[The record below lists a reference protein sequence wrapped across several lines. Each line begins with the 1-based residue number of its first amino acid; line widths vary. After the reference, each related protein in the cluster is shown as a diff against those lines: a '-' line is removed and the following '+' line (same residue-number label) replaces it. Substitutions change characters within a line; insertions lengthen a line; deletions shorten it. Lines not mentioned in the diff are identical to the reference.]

1 MLYLDSSNVKIIRTV
16 VALGGKHCPLVQ
28 SQSCCCLQ
36 QNFTQPFSGQFNIPN
51 IFINDF
57 YYFSVLCIVPL
68 YDSICT
74 CITLSLRN
82 VGFGVNMFWCKIGA
96 MVAPQIFFLV
106 GLKLSL
112 L

>member
-1 MLYLDSSNVKIIRTV
+1 MLYLDSSNVKNIRTV
-16 VALGGKHCPLVQ
+16 AALGGKHSPLVQ

-36 QNFTQPFSGQFNIPN
+36 ENFTQPFSGQFNIPN

-74 CITLSLRN
+74 CITLSLRECWFRRKYVLVQN
-82 VGFGVNMFWCKIGA
+82 WSNGCTTN
-96 MVAPQIFFLV
+96 IFSCRFET
-106 GLKLSL
+106 
-112 L
+112 